1 MFAYFRGRSLAVR
14 IALTAAVVAVLPVLL
29 DLHLEST
36 VKENGRITGYS
47 YFSFSALVAALAGLA
62 YAYRRFHTARFTGTL
77 TGTVKAAL
85 AAVVL
90 VSLLQ
95 GVRGTG
101 VVPAQTECQAAHS
114 LNLCRPTA
122 TASIPGTGSTAA
134 R

>member
-1 MFAYFRGRSLAVR
+1 MFEYIRGRSLAVR
-14 IALTAAVVAVLPVLL
+14 VGLAAAVVAIAPVLL
-29 DLHLEST
+29 DFKSESL
-36 VKENGRITGYS
+36 VRENGRIVAYD

-62 YAYRRFHTARFTGTL
+62 YAYRRFHAAKFTGAL

-90 VSLLQ
+90 VSLFQ

-101 VVPAQTECQAAHS
+101 VVPAQTECRAAYS
-114 LNLCRPTA
+114 LNLCRPADDT
-122 TASIPGTGSTAA
+122 PTG